1 MIAITTDQ
9 SRYCPLFAKVCEWV
23 AVNQVKGYGE
33 DHRTLKEPLQF
44 AYTKH
49 CSTATALIKV
59 VDSRK
64 SAVDNKKYTVAVF
77 LDFRKAYDIIDHSV
91 LLKRLC
97 DCGFDENAPRWF
109 GSFLTSG
116 QQYVTYQNA
125 QSVIEYITTGV
136 KQDFSVSSQAYFT

>member
-1 MIAITTDQ
+1 MAD
-9 SRYCPLFAKVCEWV
+9 
-23 AVNQVKGYGE
+23 NQVKGYGE

-77 LDFRKAYDIIDHSV
+77 LDLRKAFDIIDHSV

-97 DCGFDENAPRWF
+97 CYGFDENAIRWF
-109 GSFLTSG
+109 GSYMTG
-116 QQYVTYQNA
+116 RQQYVTYQNA
-125 QSVIEYITTGV
+125 QSVLEYITTGV
-136 KQDFSVSSQAYFT
+136 PQGSVLGPTLFYLYDYSQLHGV